1 MDPIKQILKVE
12 LDLTNYATKSG
23 IKKVKGTIICEI
35 GWFNY
40 SKIKCR

>member
-1 MDPIKQILKVE
+1 MDQIKQILKVE
-12 LDLTNYATKSG
+12 LSLTKYATKSG
-23 IKKVKGTIICEI
+23 IKKVNGTIICKI